1 MNEAAAAV
9 TTKLDES
16 SRPVLPRFARLH
28 FDKARDRWVLLVPE
42 RVMVPDET
50 AVEVLKLC
58 DGERTLG
65 DVVDMLAEKYA
76 ADRETISADVVAM
89 LQDLAD
95 PGYLVD
101 AREEN

>member
-1 MNEAAAAV
+1 MNEAATAV